1 MGSEL
6 QKILTSRMNRAFSA
20 IFVSGLLLASSN
32 ACSST
37 SADLHDRPS
46 VTLSISPAS
55 ATPAGDV
62 LVTVCAAAKRVQVAA
77 LQWTFRYDDDLISP
91 VSFAVGPKALAAKK
105 TISCASQKNETRC
118 VLWGNNTKSI
128 PDGDIAEA
136 RFRLRAGPQIPKTV
150 ITLDRSV
157 GASVQGNSLAVV
169 PAFSTVEI
177 ANPASAGPGSRH
189 SKDTNNEHSK
199 EVKTAEAVRRL

>member
-1 MGSEL
+1 
-6 QKILTSRMNRAFSA
+6 
-20 IFVSGLLLASSN
+20 
-32 ACSST
+32 
-37 SADLHDRPS
+37 
-46 VTLSISPAS
+46 
-55 ATPAGDV
+55 
-62 LVTVCAAAKRVQVAA
+62 
-77 LQWTFRYDDDLISP
+77 
-91 VSFAVGPKALAAKK
+91 
-105 TISCASQKNETRC
+105 
-118 VLWGNNTKSI
+118 
-128 PDGDIAEA
+128 
-136 RFRLRAGPQIPKTV
+136 V